1 MRKSAYMFGII
12 LCVVALV
19 ASAAQAQQQ
28 TQDQPIPAYHSPLAS
43 QADNTDPSAPPA
55 QLTPDNSALTG
66 AQDPSI
72 GVPSTNHSYW
82 TPHIDLAVTLDT
94 EPPVGGAGSGLTTWT
109 SLTGGVD
116 LRWMSGR
123 SDMTLGYVGGGVFS
137 NDGSSSNGIIQELN
151 FVDKFTFRRW
161 ALTLIEQA
169 AYTPESGF
177 GSGGFPGISLPGGT
191 SGLGGLVPGQTI
203 ITAEGQRFLNTSL
216 GEVDVY
222 LTPRSSLTFV
232 GGYSLLHSFNG
243 NSLSNSFNGNL
254 LNYGDVIVQAG
265 YNYQITR
272 KDTVGI
278 SYVFGGFRY
287 DNFDE
292 SIDTNT
298 LLFSYGRK
306 VTGRLAFRI
315 GAGPEFTFINTPTIP
330 GTGVGTIGLPSGGST
345 NNLDWYL
352 STSVQYQ
359 MERTALSAS
368 YSHGVAGGSG
378 VFAGSLADT
387 VTGSAARQLSRV
399 SSGSWNVG
407 YSRNTELA
415 INGLP
420 QIQFSNQP
428 FDYWFTGL
436 NYSRL
441 WGRSLNLN
449 LGYQLQYQN
458 SNASFCTGT
467 GCGSSFLRNLITFGV
482 GWRKQPIPI
491 E

>member
-1 MRKSAYMFGII
+1 MRKSAYIFGMV
-12 LCVVALV
+12 LCVVALGV
-19 ASAAQAQQQ
+19 SAAQAQQQ

-43 QADNTDPSAPPA
+43 QADNTDPNAPPA
-55 QLTPDNSALTG
+55 QLTPDNRALTG
-66 AQDPSI
+66 IQDPTI
-72 GVPSTNHSYW
+72 GVASTNHSYW
-82 TPHIDLAVTLDT
+82 TPHVDLGVTLDT
-94 EPPVGGAGSGLTTWT
+94 EPPVGGSGSGLTTWT

-123 SDMTLGYVGGGVFS
+123 SDMTLGYIGGGVFS
-137 NDGSSSNGIIQELN
+137 NDGSSSNGIVQDLN
-151 FVDKFTFRRW
+151 FVDKLSFRRW

-169 AYTPESGF
+169 AYTPESAF
-177 GSGGFPGISLPGGT
+177 GSGGFPGVSLPGGEP
-191 SGLGGLVPGQTI
+191 GLGGLVPGQTI
-203 ITAEGQRFLNTSL
+203 ITSEGQRFFNTSL
-216 GEVDVY
+216 GQVDVY

-232 GGYSLLHSFNG
+232 GGYSLLHSFNE
-243 NSLSNSFNGNL
+243 NL
-254 LNYGDVIVQAG
+254 LDYGDLIAQAG
-265 YNYQITR
+265 YNYQVTR
-272 KDTVGI
+272 KDTLGV
-278 SYVFGGFRY
+278 SYVFAGFRY

-292 SIDTNT
+292 SINTNT

-315 GAGPEFTFINTPTIP
+315 GAGPEFTFINTPIIP
-330 GTGVGTIGLPSGGST
+330 GTGVGTIGPPSGGST
-345 NNLDWYL
+345 TNVYWYL
-352 STSVQYQ
+352 ATSLQYQ
-359 MERTALSAS
+359 MQRTALSAT

-387 VTGSAARQLSRV
+387 LTGSAARQLSRV
-399 SSGSWNVG
+399 SSGTWTVG

-415 INGLP
+415 TSGLP

-428 FDYWFTGL
+428 FDYWYTGL

-467 GCGSSFLRNLITFGV
+467 GCGSSFVRNLITFGV